1 MKEIVDCAFPLLRT
15 LKSTSNLKEAFKDCQ
30 YAILVGAAPRKKGM
44 KRSDLLKMNANIF
57 KV

>member
-44 KRSDLLKMNANIF
+44 
-57 KV
+57 